1 MESPFR
7 ESTPKDLKV
16 IETFGFR
23 PDDGFIRLE
32 NHLRRLAETCDTLK
46 IPFDLDVCREKL
58 AALPVSDPLRVRLT
72 ITIEGEVEVTS
83 AIMAPTPDKWRIG
96 VYSKRLKSTDPWLQ
110 VKTTNRAL
118 YNQARAELPDGIDE
132 YIFLNESD
140 EVCEGTITNIFADF
154 GEGLVTPPTSCG
166 LLPGILR
173 AELLESDA
181 RTEIIPFARLK
192 TAKRIFVGNSLRGLI
207 PAYLV

>member
-32 NHLRRLAETCDTLK
+32 NHLRRLAETCGTLE
-46 IPFDLDVCREKL
+46 IPCDLDVCRKKL

-72 ITIEGEVEVTS
+72 ITTEGEVEVTN

-96 VYSKRLKSTDPWLQ
+96 IYSERLKSADPWLQ

-132 YIFLNESD
+132 YIFLNEND

-173 AELLESDA
+173 AELLEADV

-192 TAKRIFVGNSLRGLI
+192 TTKRLFVGNSLRGLI
-207 PAYLV
+207 SAYLV

>member
-7 ESTPKDLKV
+7 EPTPKDLKV

-23 PDDGFIRLE
+23 PDEGFIRLDR
-32 NHLRRLAETCDTLK
+32 HLRRLAATCSTLG
-46 IPFDLDVCREKL
+46 ISCDLEVCRQKL
-58 AALPVSDPLRVRLT
+58 AVLPISKSLRVRLT
-72 ITIEGEVEVTS
+72 VSTEGEVEVTS
-83 AIMAPTPDKWRIG
+83 AIMAPAPDKWRIG
-96 VYSKRLKSTDPWLQ
+96 VYSERLRSADPWLQ
-110 VKTTNRAL
+110 VKTTKRAL
-118 YNQARAELPDGIDE
+118 YNQAKAELPDGIDE
-132 YIFLNESD
+132 YIFLNEND
-140 EVCEGTITNIFADF
+140 EVCEGTITNIFVDF

-173 AELLESDA
+173 DELLEGDV

-192 TAKRIFVGNSLRGLI
+192 TAKWIFVGNSLRGLI

>member
-23 PDDGFIRLE
+23 LDEGFIRLDR
-32 NHLRRLAETCDTLK
+32 HLRRLAATCETLE
-46 IPFDLDVCREKL
+46 IPCDLDVCRQKL

-72 ITIEGEVEVTS
+72 ISSAGEVEVTT

-96 VYSKRLKSTDPWLQ
+96 VYSERLRSADPWLQ
-110 VKTTNRAL
+110 VKTTERAL
-118 YNQARAELPDGIDE
+118 YNQARAELPNSIDE
-132 YIFLNESD
+132 YIFLNERD

-154 GEGLVTPPTSCG
+154 GEGIVTPPTSCG

-173 AELLESDA
+173 AELLEADV

-192 TAKRIFVGNSLRGLI
+192 TAKRVFVGNALRGLI
-207 PAYLV
+207 PAHLG